1 MSFTKNTMSN
11 DGSYLI
17 FEFPLGEA
25 LEEVAT
31 GVFEDTGLNNE
42 HAGDICFYNFHKSLS

>member
-17 FEFPLGEA
+17 IEFPLGEA
-25 LEEVAT
+25 LKEIAA
-31 GVFEDTGLNNE
+31 GVFEYARLNDE
-42 HAGDICFYNFHKSLS
+42 HARD